1 MNIRQV
7 HIIEPY
13 WNPVR
18 LEQVKGRAIR
28 VGSHLDLPPEERNVD
43 VYIYLANMTQDQ
55 LKSDRIIQDDS
66 EGNSSDQVLFNISE
80 KKRLVMEELKK
91 AIRESSI
98 DCSLNIMDTRDPDD
112 PDGFECMSDQ
122 DQMMTVSYHM
132 FLIFSRTKMIQT

>member
-1 MNIRQV
+1 
-7 HIIEPY
+7 
-13 WNPVR
+13 
-18 LEQVKGRAIR
+18 
-28 VGSHLDLPPEERNVD
+28 
-43 VYIYLANMTQDQ
+43 MTQDQ